1 MISIVLKFILF
12 SSVISMLDPWILLLL
27 AAASGINIPIS
38 AWERKR
44 NYETQDSRNAIQKKF
59 AYLVFQVGRDFK

>member
-44 NYETQDSRNAIQKKF
+44 NYETQDSRNAI
-59 AYLVFQVGRDFK
+59 

>member
-1 MISIVLKFILF
+1 
-12 SSVISMLDPWILLLL
+12 MLDPWILLLL

-59 AYLVFQVGRDFK
+59 DYLVFQVGRDFK